1 MDWRPLFT
9 MQHGHVHS
17 AQLAQVPVSYQDL
30 LLQGLAEAQIRLVV
44 EQGQNSIA
52 WLLWHIARCEDAA
65 INVVIDNG
73 NQVLDDGWCN
83 KLQIQ
88 RQDIGTGMTVAE
100 VMDLSAGIDIDA
112 LLGYRLAVARRTN
125 EVVERLDDRRLED
138 AAMTDLEVQRLHDLE
153 LFGSN
158 AAWLA
163 EFWQDKPILWFLW
176 LATGHCY
183 AHLGEGLTV
192 RSLAGSPRSR

>member
-17 AQLAQVPVSYQDL
+17 AQLAQAPTSFQDL
-30 LLQGLAEAQIRLVV
+30 LLQGLDEAQIRLVV
-44 EQGQNSIA
+44 NEGQNSIA
-52 WLLWHIARCEDAA
+52 WLLWHIACCEDAA
-65 INVVIDNG
+65 INVVIGKGD
-73 NQVLDDGWCN
+73 QVLDDGWRN
-83 KLQIQ
+83 KLQVH
-88 RQDIGTGMTVAE
+88 RQDIGTGMTATE
-100 VMDLSAGIDIDA
+100 VMDLSAGIEIEA

-125 EVVERLDDRRLED
+125 EVVERLDDSRLEG
-138 AAMTDLEVQRLHDLE
+138 AVMTDPEVQRLHDLE
-153 LFGSN
+153 LFAPN
-158 AAWLA
+158 AAWVA

-192 RSLAGSPRSR
+192 RSLAGSPGSR